1 MIYIKSCVRTHRKI
15 VLNCVRTQQYM
26 DTTFY
31 VYMQMVI
38 YVNTQT
44 FILCPYADIHH
55 GIITAK
61 LPQMKQR

>member
-15 VLNCVRTQQYM
+15 TLNCVRTQQYM

-38 YVNTQT
+38 YVHTQI
-44 FILCPYADIHH
+44 FS
-55 GIITAK
+55 TALSRQNCHK
-61 LPQMKQR
+61 